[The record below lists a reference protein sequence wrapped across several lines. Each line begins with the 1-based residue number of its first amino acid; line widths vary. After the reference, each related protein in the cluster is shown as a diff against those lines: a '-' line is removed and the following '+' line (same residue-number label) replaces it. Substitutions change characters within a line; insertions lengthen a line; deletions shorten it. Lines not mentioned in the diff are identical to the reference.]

1 MKCNPTRESSCSFL
15 NHSIKLVYE
24 PADVVFVLS
33 TPVQLIFPST
43 MNVVKELIV
52 LSSKEEFCARLIYF
66 FFLFLILLCCF
77 LIFPPSVLY
86 CTLTLLTANS
96 RKVWKRYFFSFFFE
110 TINSTCRSGRGLK
123 KKKRQQ
129 PHVWTFF
136 ISVLQY
142 KTEDFIILLSVHVGG
157 CHLYPLHPSVTYN
170 DIAILASVLLM

>member
-66 FFLFLILLCCF
+66 FFVLNLVVLLFNI
-77 LIFPPSVLY
+77 PSLR
-86 CTLTLLTANS
+86 TLLHTHS
-96 RKVWKRYFFSFFFE
+96 SYSEQSESLEKILFFFFFLKR
-110 TINSTCRSGRGLK
+110 ST
-123 KKKRQQ
+123 
-129 PHVWTFF
+129 
-136 ISVLQY
+136 
-142 KTEDFIILLSVHVGG
+142 LLAGVDV
-157 CHLYPLHPSVTYN
+157 V
-170 DIAILASVLLM
+170 

>member
-66 FFLFLILLCCF
+66 FFVLNLVVLLFNI
-77 LIFPPSVLY
+77 PSLR
-86 CTLTLLTANS
+86 TLLHTHS
-96 RKVWKRYFFSFFFE
+96 SYSEQSESLEKILFFFFFE

-123 KKKRQQ
+123 KKKDSSLMFGPSSYPSSSTKLR
-129 PHVWTFF
+129 TLLFYY
-136 ISVLQY
+136 QY
-142 KTEDFIILLSVHVGG
+142 
-157 CHLYPLHPSVTYN
+157 
-170 DIAILASVLLM
+170 M